1 MMPDSVDFSKVEAL
15 RKHMLITTRE
25 MAELF
30 GVSRVTYHGW
40 VRGQSLRQKN
50 LEHVTSMVRI
60 LLAVMRDHGWP
71 SREIVGL
78 PQVMRKHRLL
88 ALVAEYQ

>member
-1 MMPDSVDFSKVEAL
+1 MPDSVDFNKVEAL

-30 GVSRVTYHGW
+30 GVSRVTYYGW
-40 VRGQSLRQKN
+40 VRGQSIRPKN
-50 LEHVTSMVRI
+50 VEQVTSMVRI
-60 LLAVMRDHGWP
+60 LLSIIRDHQWP
-71 SREIVGL
+71 TREVVGL
-78 PQVMRKHRLL
+78 AQAMRKHRLL

>member
-1 MMPDSVDFSKVEAL
+1 MPDSVDFSKVEAL

-30 GVSRVTYHGW
+30 GVSRVTYYGW
-40 VRGQSLRQKN
+40 VRGQSIRPKN
-50 LEHVTSMVRI
+50 VEQVTSMVRI
-60 LLAVMRDHGWP
+60 LLAVMRDHQWP
-71 SREIVGL
+71 TREVVGL
-78 PQVMRKHRLL
+78 TQAMRKHRLL